1 MAKRMVK
8 RMRLKAFL
16 LIIAFL
22 IGLLQV
28 NSQSQTYRWSDEV
41 ELLKRVD
48 RLPAYRHGQLIEQ
61 ESSYD
66 RTGGNDD
73 GFNGI
78 YSFIRKEKEGL
89 VLAEFEGPGVV
100 NRIWT
105 PTPTNDTLLFYF
117 DGERIPRLKIRF
129 MDLFSGEV
137 YPFIKPVCGNEIGGY
152 YSYIPIPF
160 TKSLKIVFQGERI
173 MFHQIQYRMLPGI
186 NVESWTG
193 NFSVADKDLLAE
205 VSDIWADISP
215 TVDRYAFGL
224 SANIR
229 TEEKSFTI
237 KPGEVVAIFEKTTA
251 GRIVGLEIDAGTAF
265 EGPHKNM
272 VLSAKWDDEQVEAIH
287 APLADFFG
295 YAYGKPAMRSI
306 VMGRQETANYC
317 YLPMPFDQ
325 SATMK
330 LIYEKREGVQ
340 QNVVPVNVKVYYN
353 DNGRNVKEEGKLY
366 TLWRRE
372 RPELGQFYTFME
384 VKGKGHYVGTIHQAQ
399 GLRPGMTLFF
409 EGDDTTYVDG
419 KMRLHGT
426 GSEDYYNGGWYALL
440 DRWDR
445 GISMPIHG
453 SLDYSLPMG
462 RTGGYRFF
470 LSDKISFENEIYHG
484 MEHGEVGNNFP
495 VDYTSIAFFYAA
507 QPLKERMEP
516 TSDLREVYFPE
527 KHIYFPQLM
536 EITLDRGIQAILDRG
551 LMLTSFG
558 QGMVRVM
565 LTDVPEGKYRVLVN
579 YHEKPNGADFQ
590 VWQRQN
596 RLSEW
601 ISTKSGKETFKENV
615 HVGDIQLTPQ
625 TNSITF
631 HVRNNGKADQFELNL
646 ITLERID

>member
-1 MAKRMVK
+1 MKNNSIK
-8 RMRLKAFL
+8 L
-16 LIIAFL
+16 LLSAICIAAVF
-22 IGLLQV
+22 QV
-28 NSQSQTYRWSDEV
+28 NSQNQTYRWSDEL

-48 RLPAYRHGQLIEQ
+48 RLPAYRENQLMEQ

-66 RTGGNDD
+66 RTGGNND
-73 GFNGI
+73 GFNGT

-117 DGERIPRLKIRF
+117 DGERVPRLKIRF

-137 YPFIKPVCGNEIGGY
+137 EPFIKPVCGNEIGGY
-152 YSYIPIPF
+152 YCYIPIPF
-160 TKSLKIVFQGERI
+160 AKSLKIVFKGEQI
-173 MFHQIQYRMLPGI
+173 MFHQIQYRKLPGMK
-186 NVESWTG
+186 VESWTG
-193 NFSVADKDLLAE
+193 NFSASDRELLAE
-205 VSDIWADISP
+205 VSNVWADISP
-215 TVDRYAFGL
+215 TVDRYALGL
-224 SANIR
+224 STNIR

-237 KPGEVVAIFEKTTA
+237 EPGEEVAFFDKKTA
-251 GRIVGLEIDAGTAF
+251 GRIVGFEIDGGTAF
-265 EGPHKNM
+265 EGIYKDM
-272 VLSAKWDDEQVEAIH
+272 ILSAKWDNEQIEAIH

-306 VMGRQETANYC
+306 VMGRQGTSNYC
-317 YLPMPFDQ
+317 YLPMPFDR
-325 SATMK
+325 SASMK
-330 LIYEKREGVQ
+330 LIYGKREGVQ
-340 QNVVPVNVKVYYN
+340 QNAIPVTVKVYYN
-353 DNGRNVKEEGKLY
+353 DNARKGKEEGKFY
-366 TLWRRE
+366 AVWRRE
-372 RPELGQFYTFME
+372 KPEPEQFYTFME
-384 VKGKGHYVGTIHQAQ
+384 TKGKGHYIGTVHQAQ

-409 EGDDTTYVDG
+409 EGDDSTYVDG
-419 KMRLHGT
+419 KMRMHGT

-453 SLDYSLPMG
+453 SLDYSLPMA

-470 LSDKISFENEIYHG
+470 LSDKISFEKEIYHG
-484 MEHGEVGNNFP
+484 MEHGEVANNFP
-495 VDYTSIAFFYAA
+495 VDYTSVAFFYAE

-516 TSDLREVYFPE
+516 IADLREVYFPE

-551 LMLTSFG
+551 LMLTCFG
-558 QGMVRVM
+558 QGAVRVI

-590 VWQRQN
+590 VWQRQKQ
-596 RLSEW
+596 LSEW
-601 ISTKSGKETFKENV
+601 ISTRAGKESFKENV
-615 HVGDIQLTPQ
+615 YVGDIQLTPQ
-625 TNSITF
+625 TNSVTF

-646 ITLERID
+646 IILERIY